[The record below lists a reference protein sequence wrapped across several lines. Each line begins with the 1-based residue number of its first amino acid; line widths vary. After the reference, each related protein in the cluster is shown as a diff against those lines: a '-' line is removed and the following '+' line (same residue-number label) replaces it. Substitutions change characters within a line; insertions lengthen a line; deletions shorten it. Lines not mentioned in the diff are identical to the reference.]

1 MQLKREWG
9 SFVFL
14 KAYVNISLLARMTL
28 VCL

>member
-1 MQLKREWG
+1 MQLRKWG
-9 SFVFL
+9 SIVFL